1 MTLRAAPI
9 RLLPALLLLIPGA
22 LDAQSLRGSPA
33 SLDVQNDMARVHEFT
48 FLTTARQVAK
58 FVDSGYLLPVQPS
71 PDVQLHEVSYPY
83 ARREVVLFVDR
94 LGAQYHAACGEPL
107 VVTSLTRP
115 ESEQPP
121 NASDRSVHPTG
132 MAADLRVPRG
142 ASCRKWL
149 EGVLLDLEG
158 KGVIEATREKRPSHF
173 HVAVFPQP
181 YLRYVD
187 ALPRSETPAT
197 VVAEAAEPKA
207 PARTAAVS
215 SKASVKTVAAADTT
229 RYRVRA
235 GDSLWT
241 IARRHATTV
250 ERIRRM
256 NNLRSSRIR
265 AGQVLQVPVAL

>member
-1 MTLRAAPI
+1 MKLRSAPF
-9 RLLPALLLLIPGA
+9 RLVPALLLLPG
-22 LDAQSLRGSPA
+22 LLGAQSLRGSPA
-33 SLDVQNDMARVHEFT
+33 SLDVQNQMARVHEFS
-48 FLTTARQVAK
+48 FLMTSRQVSK
-58 FVDSGYLLPVQPS
+58 FVESGYLLPVQPS
-71 PDVQLHEVSYPY
+71 PDVQLHQVSYPF
-83 ARREVVLFVDR
+83 ARPEVVLFVDR
-94 LGAQYHAACGEPL
+94 LGAQYRSVCGEPL

-132 MAADLRVPRG
+132 MAVDLRVPRA

-149 EGVLLDLEG
+149 EDVLLELEG
-158 KGVIEATREKRPSHF
+158 KQVIEATREKRPSHF

-187 ALPRSETPAT
+187 ALPGVPAP
-197 VVAEAAEPKA
+197 APKA
-207 PARTAAVS
+207 VVKTV
-215 SKASVKTVAAADTT
+215 VKTVASAPKPVRTVAIADTT
-229 RYRVRA
+229 RYRVRS

-250 ERIRRM
+250 ERLRQA

-265 AGQVLQVPVAL
+265 AGQVLEIPTAL